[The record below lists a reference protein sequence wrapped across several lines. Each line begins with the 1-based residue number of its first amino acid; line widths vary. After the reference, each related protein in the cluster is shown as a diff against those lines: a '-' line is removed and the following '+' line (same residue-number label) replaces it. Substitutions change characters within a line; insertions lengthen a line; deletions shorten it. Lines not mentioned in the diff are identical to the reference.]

1 MFMAGKNS
9 ENITIENT
17 PELLVFMRL
26 WMSSGPM
33 VVSTVEG
40 IRERSV
46 GKEIIMP
53 EISGRDFVS
62 ELRNFH
68 SAFSELIERLA

>member
-1 MFMAGKNS
+1 MGSK
-9 ENITIENT
+9 NITIENT
-17 PELLVFMRL
+17 PELLIFMRL

-40 IRERSV
+40 IRESSV
-46 GKEIIMP
+46 GKTVVLP

-68 SAFSELIERLA
+68 AAFGELMERLA